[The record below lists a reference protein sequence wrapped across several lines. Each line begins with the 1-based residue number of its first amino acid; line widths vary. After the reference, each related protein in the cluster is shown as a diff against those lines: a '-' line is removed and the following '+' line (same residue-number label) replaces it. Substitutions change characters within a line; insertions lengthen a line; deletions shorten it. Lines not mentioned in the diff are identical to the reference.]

1 MRSVPSIRMRSVPLI
16 RRIQRVSQ
24 WRIPITRIMVDH
36 GSVLDQ
42 CWANVRDVGPALIQ
56 RWADVSRDLG
66 PAECPCIHVTAG
78 GGGGGVDVG
87 LPQGVT
93 SNHISL
99 NLSIDP
105 LSVKRD
111 FEFWSVS
118 PRPCGLSFINNV
130 CMIFF
135 YFSVLVLSLSTYYYL
150 IQYMSTWSITNFKI
164 LILDVHFKLARLI
177 LCWNGIK
184 TKYGSFVK
192 LWLGTDSR
200 PYFLHLFVPLNL
212 FFKLSND
219 YDSRTSSNYNLIK
232 PQY

>member
-24 WRIPITRIMVDH
+24 WRIPITGFMVNH
-36 GSVLDQ
+36 SPGLDQ
-42 CWANVRDVGPALIQ
+42 RWANVGDVGLALIQ
-56 RWADVSRDLG
+56 NWADVSRDLG
-66 PAECPCIHVTAG
+66 PAECPCIHVTVVG
-78 GGGGGVDVG
+78 GGGGGVNVG

-105 LSVKRD
+105 LSVKGD

-135 YFSVLVLSLSTYYYL
+135 YFSVLVLSLSTYYYS
-150 IQYMSTWSITNFKI
+150 IQYMST
-164 LILDVHFKLARLI
+164 
-177 LCWNGIK
+177 
-184 TKYGSFVK
+184 
-192 LWLGTDSR
+192 
-200 PYFLHLFVPLNL
+200 
-212 FFKLSND
+212 
-219 YDSRTSSNYNLIK
+219 
-232 PQY
+232 